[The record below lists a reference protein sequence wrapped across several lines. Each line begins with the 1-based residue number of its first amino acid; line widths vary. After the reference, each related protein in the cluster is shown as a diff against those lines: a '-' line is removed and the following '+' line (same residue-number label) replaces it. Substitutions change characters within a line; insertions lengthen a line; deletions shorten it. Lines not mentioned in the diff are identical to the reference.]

1 MYAKFKLKHMQ
12 TFPTKGIKRDQE
24 QSFKSK
30 VHVKANLGFRDKLDL
45 ETKCLGTSKCQKWR
59 KV

>member
-1 MYAKFKLKHMQ
+1 MQ